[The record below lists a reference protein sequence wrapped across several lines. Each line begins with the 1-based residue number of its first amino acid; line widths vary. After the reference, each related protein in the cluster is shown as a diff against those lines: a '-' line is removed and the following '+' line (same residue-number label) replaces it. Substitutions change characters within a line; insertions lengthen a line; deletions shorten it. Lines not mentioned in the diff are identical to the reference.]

1 MPDPNKLDLLIRA
14 GRLFCSVSGMDGPG
28 AVGVKGGQIVAA
40 GAEVKIA
47 AYKTF
52 EFPDDLL
59 LPGLVDLHAHPA
71 RGGSKFGVDPDI
83 EFLPRGVTT
92 VMSQGDA
99 GANNWASYHE
109 NVIRASKTR
118 VVMAINLSASGESNE
133 GGCFDVL
140 SDVDVDA
147 CVRAIEE
154 NGADIWGIAMNTAPV
169 CCGDNDPNEI
179 FLRGL
184 TAAERTNRPLLVS
197 PRQIERLRAGDVVT
211 YCFHPME
218 DGLVKDGRIRDEVW
232 AARERGVLFD
242 VGHGMQS
249 FSFEIAKAAIAEG
262 FYPDTIST
270 DQYLRHVGSVP
281 QHDLPRTLSK
291 LLAAGMPEAEVFP
304 RVTARPAEVL
314 GLENEIGSLK
324 PGTCADLTV
333 LHWNPDALPLV
344 DVRGTERPGGC
355 WEPILTIRNGEV
367 VGPAS

>member
-1 MPDPNKLDLLIRA
+1 MSDTDDLGLLIRA
-14 GRLFCSVSGMDGPG
+14 GRLFCSVSGIDGPG
-28 AVGVKGGQIVAA
+28 AVGVKDGRIVAT
-40 GAEVKIA
+40 GAVVNA
-47 AYKTF
+47 SADTTL

-109 NVIRASKTR
+109 NVISASKTR

-154 NGADIWGIAMNTAPV
+154 NEDDIWGIAMNTAPV
-169 CCGDNDPNEI
+169 CCGDNDPDEI
-179 FLRGL
+179 FSRGL
-184 TAAERTNRPLLVS
+184 AAAERTNRPLLVS

-211 YCFHPME
+211 YCFNDME
-218 DGLVKDGRIRDEVW
+218 DGLIKEGRIRDEVW

-242 VGHGMQS
+242 IGHGMQS
-249 FSFEIAKAAIAEG
+249 FSFEIAEAAIAEG

-270 DQYLRHVGSVP
+270 DQYRRHVGSVP

-314 GLENEIGSLK
+314 GLQDEAGSLS
-324 PGTCADLTV
+324 PSTCADLTV
-333 LHWNPDALPLV
+333 LRWNSDALPLV
-344 DVRGTERPGGC
+344 DVKGSGRPGGC
-355 WEPILTIRNGEV
+355 WEPILTVRNGEV
-367 VGPAS
+367 VGQVS